1 MKNESELAEALL
13 HIVTLCGY
21 YPLDENEIDVLVR
34 YINRDDPTLPVLKL
48 KEMFELE
55 IKDKFGIELK
65 NRLSVKEYLRV
76 KFALERR
83 VKEKQSFSE
92 IEKEYKPT
100 KEALQQLH
108 NDLLE
113 HIYSKIDLFFK
124 TDIYKITDYGNVI
137 YNYLE
142 RIGLLTFSKEVQE
155 KFFKM
160 EKINLSKKLSISNEP
175 LSIKT
180 IIDQSDKLT
189 KINYKHYA
197 LEQFLRTCRQ
207 EKRDIIGEIKSYE
220 QTQEYEKSI
229 S

>member
-1 MKNESELAEALL
+1 MNNESELADTLQ

-21 YPLDENEIDVLVR
+21 YPLNENEIDVLVK

-48 KEMFELE
+48 KEMFELA
-55 IKDKFGIELK
+55 INYKLGIELK

-76 KFALERR
+76 KYALERR
-83 VKEKQSFSE
+83 IKEKQSFSE

-108 NDLLE
+108 NDFLE
-113 HIYSKIDLFFK
+113 NIYGKIDQFFK

-142 RIGLLTFSKEVQE
+142 RIGLITFSKEVQE
-155 KFFKM
+155 RFHKM
-160 EKINLSKKLSISNEP
+160 EKITTSKNSNDP
-175 LSIKT
+175 VLIKT

-189 KINYKHYA
+189 KMNYKKFA
-197 LEQFLRTCRQ
+197 LEQFLRSCKQ
-207 EKRDIIGEIKSYE
+207 ENRDIIGEIKTKE
-220 QTQEYEKSI
+220 NMQGQKLLNDI
-229 S
+229 R